1 MFIVNKDGTVEG
13 GITAANLDY
22 AVDALIQGKKLEAT
36 APAEAEVQQP
46 EAKGRSTAEKGKSI
60 R

>member
-13 GITAANLDY
+13 GITAANLEY

-36 APAEAEVQQP
+36 APAEGDAEKP
-46 EAKGRSTAEKGKSI
+46 AAKGRSTAEKAKSI